1 MEPLNIAE
9 LKAHLSEV
17 LAQVNQTGEPVTIAK
32 YGKPIAKIIPFT
44 DGCEERKLGF
54 ASHLTK
60 APLSVLQSQVDAPT
74 DTSTLDEFY
83 N

>member
-1 MEPLNIAE
+1 MDSMNVAE

-17 LAQVNQTGEPVTIAK
+17 LSSVSQTGNAVTIAK

-44 DGCEERKLGF
+44 DGSTERKPGF

-60 APLSVLQSQVDAPT
+60 TAIKDLQADVDAPI
-74 DTSTLDEFY
+74 DSETLDSFY
-83 N
+83 K

>member
-17 LAQVNQTGEPVTIAK
+17 LTKVNQTGDTVTIAK

-44 DGCEERKLGF
+44 DECVERKLGF
-54 ASHLTK
+54 ASHLTRTQ
-60 APLSVLQSQVDAPT
+60 LSVLQSQVDAPT
-74 DTSTLDEFY
+74 DTSTLEEFY

>member
-9 LKAHLSEV
+9 FKAHLSEV
-17 LAQVNQTGEPVTIAK
+17 LTKVNQTGNSVTIAR

-44 DGCEERKLGF
+44 DGCEERRLGF
-54 ASHLTK
+54 ASHLTNTQL
-60 APLSVLQSQVDAPT
+60 PILQSQVDAPT
-74 DTSTLDEFY
+74 DTSTLEEFY